1 MKNKDKRTEK
11 NRNKYRGGKRGKKI
25 ETEDEKGRLMEDGR
39 RDDQNYR
46 RKKINEIE
54 VKPSK
59 KIKIKMDKK
68 KEIKER

>member
-1 MKNKDKRTEK
+1 
-11 NRNKYRGGKRGKKI
+11 
-25 ETEDEKGRLMEDGR
+25 MEDGR